1 MKRVLSIQDLSCMGK
16 CSLTVALPVLSA
28 MGCCC
33 TVLPTA
39 ILSTHTAFPE
49 PHIRA
54 LTEDI
59 LPVATH
65 WHKVGSEFDTV
76 SVGYLSDPEQADA
89 VAQVLDLFSAPVVLD
104 PVMGDHGKLYSKLTP
119 AHIEAMAKLCRKAG
133 YVLPNVT
140 EAALLTG
147 LPYREQADLGY
158 LRELAAGMLNFGSK
172 AAIITGFLWDDG
184 QTGFFGADGKEEFF
198 YHAPRIPKHFH
209 GTGDLFAAV
218 FTGSLTKGHSVPQA
232 ATLAARFTEQV
243 IAHTPEATP
252 YGIEFESQL
261 PWLWKQ
267 LYK

>member
-1 MKRVLSIQDLSCMGK
+1 MKQVLSIQDLSCMGK

-39 ILSTHTAFPE
+39 VLSTHTAFPD

-59 LPVATH
+59 LPVAEH
-65 WHKVGSEFDTV
+65 WHQVGGDFDILT
-76 SVGYLSDPEQADA
+76 VGYLAGPEQAEK
-89 VAQVLDLFSAPVVLD
+89 VEKVLGLFSGKVILD
-104 PVMGDHGKLYSKLTP
+104 PVMGDHGRLYSKLTP
-119 AHIEAMAKLCRKAG
+119 EHVTAMAKLCRKAN

-147 LPYREQADLGY
+147 LPYREQADPGY
-158 LRELAAGMLNFGSK
+158 LRELAAGMLDFGVD
-172 AAIITGFLWDDG
+172 AAVITGFLWEDG
-184 QTGFFGADGKEEFF
+184 QTGFFCLDRFEEFS
-198 YHAPRIPKHFH
+198 YKAPRIPKHFH

-218 FTGSLTKGHSVPQA
+218 FAGGLTDRKSVPQA
-232 ATLAARFTEQV
+232 AELAARFVEQV
-243 IAHTPEATP
+243 IAHTPDATP
-252 YGIEFESQL
+252 YGIEFEAQL

-267 LYK
+267 L

>member
-1 MKRVLSIQDLSCMGK
+1 MNRVLSIQDLSCMGK

-49 PHIRA
+49 PHVRA

-59 LPVATH
+59 LPVAEH
-65 WHKVGSEFDTV
+65 WHRVGGNFETISI
-76 SVGYLSDPEQADA
+76 GYLADPEQAEK
-89 VAQVLDLFSAPVVLD
+89 VEKVLDLFSGNVVLD

-119 AHIEAMAKLCRKAG
+119 EHIGAMAKLCRQAD

-147 LPYREQADLGY
+147 LPYRGQADPAY
-158 LRELAAGMLNFGSK
+158 LRELAAGVRNLGAK
-172 AAIITGFLWDDG
+172 AAVITGFLWEDG
-184 QTGFFGADGKEEFF
+184 QAGFFCSGEGEEFS
-198 YHAPRIPKHFH
+198 YRAPRIPKHFH

-218 FTGSLTKGHSVPQA
+218 FAGSLTVGKAAAQA
-232 ATLAARFTEQV
+232 AELAARFVEQV
-243 IAHTPEATP
+243 ISHTPEATP
-252 YGIEFESQL
+252 YGIEFEAQF
-261 PWLWKQ
+261 PWLWQQ
-267 LYK
+267 LS